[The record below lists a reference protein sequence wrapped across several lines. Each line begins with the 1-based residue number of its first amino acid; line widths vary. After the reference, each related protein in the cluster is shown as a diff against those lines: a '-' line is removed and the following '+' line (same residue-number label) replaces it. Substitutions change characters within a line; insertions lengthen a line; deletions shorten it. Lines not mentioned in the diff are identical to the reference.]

1 MNFSARLAV
10 AASVVASSAV
20 SSMALAGGSSASTL
34 LSAWSFPTPL
44 PTGTGNVPVG
54 QIYSYG
60 AADQGI
66 LTAGSSFRG
75 VHASSASTWTSPSGN
90 SSLYSLSGNNWAIG
104 DYWEARFST
113 LGYSDIN
120 VGWDQ
125 ARSSTGP
132 SNFEVVV
139 SIDGGS
145 SFTTVLA
152 SYAVLQSG
160 GGGAPGTWSST
171 GAYLPAYSST
181 ASLTNIASNQA
192 DVIVRWRALNAPSQ
206 ATGSNRMDNV
216 LVYSGPVIPVPA
228 PGAVSLLGLAGLAA
242 RRRRR

>member
-44 PTGTGNVPVG
+44 PTGTGNVPTG
-54 QIYSYG
+54 QIFSYG

-66 LTAGSSFRG
+66 LTAGSSFQG
-75 VHASSASTWTSPSGN
+75 VHASAASTWTSPAGN
-90 SSLYSLSGNNWAIG
+90 SSQYSLSGNNWAIG

-113 LGYSDIN
+113 IGYSDIN

-132 SNFEVVV
+132 ANFEVVV

-145 SFTTVLA
+145 SFTNVLA

-160 GGGAPGTWSST
+160 GGGAPGTWQSN
-171 GAYLPAYSST
+171 GAYLSIYSNT
-181 ASLTNIASNQA
+181 VSLTSLASNQA
-192 DVIVRWRALNAPSQ
+192 DVIVRWRATSA
-206 ATGSNRMDNV
+206 AGGTGGSNRIDNV

-228 PGAVSLLGLAGLAA
+228 PGAVALLGLAGLAA

>member
-1 MNFSARLAV
+1 MTFSARLAV
-10 AASVVASSAV
+10 AASVVASCAV
-20 SSMALAGGSSASTL
+20 SSMALAGGSSESTL
-34 LSAWSFPTPL
+34 LSAWSFPTALVNNPP
-44 PTGTGNVPVG
+44 PTG

-66 LTAGSSFRG
+66 LAAGSSFRG
-75 VHASSASTWTSPSGN
+75 VHASSASTWTSPAGN
-90 SSLYSLSGNNWAIG
+90 SSLYSLSGNTWAIG

-113 LGYSDIN
+113 TGYSDIN

-132 SNFEVVV
+132 ANFEVVV

-160 GGGAPGTWSST
+160 GGGAPGTWQST
-171 GAYLPAYSST
+171 GAYLSIYSNT
-181 ASLTNIASNQA
+181 VSLTSIASNQA
-192 DVIVRWRALNAPSQ
+192 DVIVRWRATSAPGG
-206 ATGSNRMDNV
+206 TGGSNRMDNV
-216 LVYSGPVIPVPA
+216 LVYSGPVIPVPT
-228 PGAVSLLGLAGLAA
+228 PGAVALLGLAGLAA